1 VKGAIKFFI
10 PQKARNFL
18 TITAI
23 TSFSSEMS
31 IHEVSVR
38 GVLFKDAVSTV
49 NYNIFERL
57 DGTE

>member
-1 VKGAIKFFI
+1 MKEAIKFFI
-10 PQKARNFL
+10 PQKARHFL
-18 TITAI
+18 TITAT
-23 TSFSSEMS
+23 TSFSSETS

-38 GVLFKDAVSTV
+38 GVLFKDGVSTV

>member
-1 VKGAIKFFI
+1 
-10 PQKARNFL
+10 L